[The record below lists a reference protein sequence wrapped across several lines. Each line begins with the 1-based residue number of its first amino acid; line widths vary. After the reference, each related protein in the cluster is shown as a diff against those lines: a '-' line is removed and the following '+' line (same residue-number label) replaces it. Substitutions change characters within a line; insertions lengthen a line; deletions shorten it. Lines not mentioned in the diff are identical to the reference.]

1 MQTTIETPDQSG
13 NAGFDEQDVALRA
26 LLSGIAGGD
35 EEALARFYD
44 ATVNRVYA
52 LALRICRRAADA
64 EEVVSDVYFQVWRQA
79 SHYST
84 ERGKATTWI
93 YTICRSRALDALRK
107 REPAQSAPDPH
118 ELADEPQALN
128 ASPLVEVLNLEQ
140 GSLLRKAMDSLEKL
154 PRELLALAYFRG
166 MSHQEI
172 ADLTGMPLGTVKTVI
187 RKAMQTLKQ
196 ILTET
201 VPTAGEYD
209 HVETRSH

>member
-1 MQTTIETPDQSG
+1 MQTTAETPDQSG
-13 NAGFDEQDVALRA
+13 TAGFDEQDVALRA
-26 LLSGIAGGD
+26 LVSGIAGGD

-52 LALRICRRAADA
+52 LALRICRRTADA

-79 SHYST
+79 GIYST
-84 ERGKATTWI
+84 ERGKVTTWV

-107 REPAQSAPDPH
+107 REPVQSAPDPH
-118 ELADEPQALN
+118 ALSGEPQEMNANPLAD
-128 ASPLVEVLNLEQ
+128 VLNLEQ
-140 GSLLRKAMDSLEKL
+140 GTQLRKAMDSLEKL

-172 ADLTGMPLGTVKTVI
+172 ADHTGMPLGTIKTVI
-187 RKAMQTLKQ
+187 RKAMQALKLM
-196 ILTET
+196 LTET

-209 HVETRSH
+209 HVETQSQ